1 MSQTIYI
8 ADYEQDIRE
17 ILTGF
22 LENAG
27 YEVESFETGDELFAS
42 FRTYPCDLVILDII
56 RSTIDGMTI
65 CKKIRSVSSV
75 PIIIITDKDRKTDK
89 MKGLTY
95 GGDDYLTKPFSP
107 TQLVM
112 RVGALLRFVNMQE
125 TSGGDED
132 ITYVD
137 VTFSSK
143 TRKVTV
149 SGNDAELTMM
159 EVELLSLLLKNQ
171 PNVYSRSDLLEE
183 IWDVDS
189 EDINTSVV
197 DETVRRINA
206 KLKLAGSNV
215 YIKAMWGFGYKL
227 EINDEKA

>member
-8 ADYEQDIRE
+8 ADEEQDIRE

-42 FRTYPCDLVILDII
+42 FRTYPCDLVILDIM
-56 RSTIDGMTI
+56 RSTADGMTI

-75 PIIIITDKDRKTDK
+75 PIIIITAKDLVTDR
-89 MKGLTY
+89 MKGLSY

-107 TQLVM
+107 TMLVV
-112 RVGALLRFVNMQE
+112 RVGALLRLVNMQE
-125 TSGGDED
+125 TPAEDED
-132 ITYVD
+132 ITYGD
-137 VTFSSK
+137 ITFSSK
-143 TRKVTV
+143 SRKVTV
-149 SGNDAELTMM
+149 SGTDSELTMM
-159 EVELLSLLLKNQ
+159 EVELLGLLIKNQ
-171 PNVYSRSDLLEE
+171 TGVYSRSDILEE

-189 EDINTSVV
+189 EGNNASVV
-197 DETVRRINA
+197 DETVRRIRA

>member
-42 FRTYPCDLVILDII
+42 FRTYPCELVILDII

-75 PIIIITDKDRKTDK
+75 PIIIITDKDCKTDK

-107 TQLVM
+107 MQLVM
-112 RVGALLRFVNMQE
+112 RVAALLRLVNMQE
-125 TSGGDED
+125 TSAGDEN
-132 ITYVD
+132 ITYGD

-159 EVELLSLLLKNQ
+159 EVDLLSLLLKNQ

-183 IWDVDS
+183 IWDIDS

-197 DETVRRINA
+197 DETVRRIKA